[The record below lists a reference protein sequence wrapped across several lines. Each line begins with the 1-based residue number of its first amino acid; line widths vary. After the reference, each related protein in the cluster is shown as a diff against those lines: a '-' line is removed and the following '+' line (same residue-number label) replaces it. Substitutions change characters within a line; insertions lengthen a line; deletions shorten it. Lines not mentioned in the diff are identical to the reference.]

1 MNVQNDD
8 VLLLAG
14 GRIRCRRWSARSKRT
29 KLRCGAPA
37 MRGKKVCRTHG
48 AKSTG
53 PRTEQGKANFK
64 HGQYTKQAL
73 LHYGSIISWV
83 TWLNSRQRSPDP
95 LIHKHSSLV
104 VSPVALRPVCS

>member
-1 MNVQNDD
+1 MERNED
-8 VLLLAG
+8 VMFLAG
-14 GRIRCRRWSARSKRT
+14 GRIRCRRCSARSKRT

-37 MRGKKVCRTHG
+37 MKGKRVCRTHG